1 MDLASARRLRY
12 AVAASLTVH
21 AVIIAALPGVRLAV
35 SHAAA
40 AGPMRVTRVY
50 QAAVIPPQLISAV
63 IAAPIRARATP
74 ALAPRTAPRTP
85 PAVQRLASRPN
96 PALAGAEARPAASPP
111 SPGPAA
117 PLRVGSPEPLGI
129 QPASGHPPATGL
141 ILSEPAPSR
150 GEGGGGGGAASGGGG
165 GSGPGAAGP
174 GGTATAG
181 GGSGSGQGTGAT
193 GPGEGASEPGR
204 GAAAVEATVPPAALS
219 IAKPPYPEECRRRGQ
234 EGTVRLRVLV
244 ARDGSVSRAEV
255 ARSSSV
261 GAFDRA
267 AVEGA
272 RQWRFTPARRGAAT
286 LDAWVALSVVFKLED
301 AGV

>member
-40 AGPMRVTRVY
+40 AEPMRVTRVY

-74 ALAPRTAPRTP
+74 ALAPRAAPRTP

-96 PALAGAEARPAASPP
+96 PALARAGQPPAASLP
-111 SPGPAA
+111 SPAPAA
-117 PLRVGSPEPLGI
+117 PLRTGPLEPLGI
-129 QPASGHPPATGL
+129 QPASGHPAATGL

-150 GEGGGGGGAASGGGG
+150 GEGGGAAGGGGG

-181 GGSGSGQGTGAT
+181 GGEGSGQGTGAT